1 MYNYSGWIARSA
13 AGHDK
18 GTLLCVVGI
27 DQGGQR
33 LLVADGKRRRV
44 ANPKPKKLGHLD
56 MLTDHLHGY
65 DHPTIHKLEQGEPVS
80 DRELRRVL
88 AAFRDEADQ
97 GGN

>member
-44 ANPKPKKLGHLD
+44 ALSLIHIYARCPPLSWKPSCW
-56 MLTDHLHGY
+56 
-65 DHPTIHKLEQGEPVS
+65 I
-80 DRELRRVL
+80 
-88 AAFRDEADQ
+88 
-97 GGN
+97 

>member
-27 DQGGQR
+27 DH
-33 LLVADGKRRRV
+33 
-44 ANPKPKKLGHLD
+44 PKPKKLGHLD

-80 DRELRRVL
+80 DRELRRAL